1 MTTEV
6 RRKVADAVRS
16 ALAASGH
23 TERWLAARASI
34 DRDDLRDKLTLRTD
48 FTVTDLA
55 DIAVALGIPIA
66 TLFPQPSGDASRATD
81 HQR

>member
-1 MTTEV
+1 M

-55 DIAVALGIPIA
+55 DIAVALGIPIG
-66 TLFPQPSGDASRATD
+66 TLFPQSSGDVSRATD